1 AVVPAAAQVSDRAA
15 TTAAFHPA
23 RTRGGSMQIGAV
35 LSQNEL
41 GGDLGGLRAY
51 AQAVQDLGY
60 DFLVAADH
68 VVGTE
73 AAAHPEL
80 ERVFPIESVVHEPF
94 SLLSYLAA
102 VAPRLGFVTSVII
115 LPQRQ
120 TVLVAK
126 QAAELDL
133 LTNGRFR
140 LGVGI
145 GWNPVEFEAL
155 GIPFNDRARR
165 FEEQIEVMRRLW
177 TERVVTFEGK
187 YHTLRAAGINP
198 RPVQQPIPI
207 WIGASAEVAVRRATR
222 IADGFLPLAPLD
234 GGWQATIDKLHGW
247 LEQAGRAPAS
257 FGLEGRLDASRGTP
271 DDWRK
276 AVEMWQGFGAS
287 HLSVTTGRLGAP
299 DAHLQRLREV
309 RQMVAS

>member
-1 AVVPAAAQVSDRAA
+1 
-15 TTAAFHPA
+15 
-23 RTRGGSMQIGAV
+23 MQFGAV
-35 LSQNEL
+35 LSQHDF
-41 GGDLGGLRAY
+41 GTDVAGLRDY
-51 AQAVQDLGY
+51 AQGLQDLGY
-60 DFLVAADH
+60 DFLVISDH
-68 VVGTE
+68 VVG
-73 AAAHPEL
+73 ADPSAHPEL
-80 ERVFPIESVVHEPF
+80 ERVFPIETVVHEPF

-102 VAPRLGFVTSVII
+102 VAPRLGLLTSVVI

-133 LTNGRFR
+133 LTNGRLR

-155 GIPFNDRARR
+155 GLPFNDRARR
-165 FEEQIEVMRRLW
+165 FEEQIELMRRLW

-207 WIGASAEVAVRRATR
+207 WIGAAAEVAIRRATR

-287 HLSVTTGRLGAP
+287 HLSVNTGRLDAP

-309 RQMVAS
+309 RQVLAG